1 VIVRRGRSGRLIP
14 ESLFTVAAD
23 EWQISVSDPEG
34 NERNTTWSLIERVLI
49 RTTDEGPFLPDVFW
63 IVEPIDKSALVFPGG
78 STGESDVLRALQASL
93 PGFRSEQVIAA
104 MGSTANQ
111 EFLLWERDSYCSR
124 CGRDVPRL
132 NNLNHAQKLEIRRV
146 RDITGPIAAIKLLR
160 EISG

>member
-111 EFLLWERDSYCSR
+111 EFLLWERNSSCPPG
-124 CGRDVPRL
+124 GRKVPRWT
-132 NNLNHAQKLEIRRV
+132 NLNHHQRLGIDAS
-146 RDITGPIAAIKLLR
+146 AILPAR
-160 EISG
+160 